1 MVNLAD
7 KIEPMLDRLVGD
19 IGVET
24 PQDRVAY
31 DLKFAVRELRAPT
44 VGVLHVTCSDE
55 AERETV
61 EIFQRCFVQD
71 LAPRLT
77 IGGCSALRSAN
88 LGGRFEWSS
97 LAVAEANFS
106 QAKGADDFKL
116 MVVKINS
123 HVGVIE
129 SHTTK
134 RFGMIDRYGKEAPA
148 CSALRGFLDGTRQP
162 HQYVSSFQEQFS
174 SEGLDRRERLKEIA
188 DAYRYLAAAV
198 VSARLQARSAAM
210 EAQDHLPVNPTVYV
224 IIPCVTLHCRERNAE
239 ILAGIYLIDRR
250 SDKVEGFYR
259 GLGDDPLNYSFSEN
273 HGLVQVSDASNHET
287 RLARDHRQLIKSK
300 WKQKGETQVAPHN
313 VRVDEILKQAS
324 HHLHHNDAAVKGV
337 LRALLPLLAEVS
349 PVSAALILFTSGVS
363 GIYQVYRAHK
373 AVEEVENDADARL
386 MLADLQSRLDHMPAD
401 QARKVLQV
409 LLDGH
414 RGVEGC

>member
-7 KIEPMLDRLVGD
+7 KIEPMLDRVAGD

-31 DLKFAVRELRAPT
+31 DLKFAVRELRAPA

-61 EIFQRCFVQD
+61 ETFQRCFVQEMV
-71 LAPRLT
+71 PRLT

-97 LAVAEANFS
+97 LAVAEANFA
-106 QAKGADDFKL
+106 QARGADDFKL

-123 HVGVIE
+123 HVGV
-129 SHTTK
+129 SDSRTTK
-134 RFGMIDRYGKEAPA
+134 SFGMIDRYGTEAPA
-148 CSALRGFLDGTRQP
+148 CSALRGFIEGTRES
-162 HQYVSSFQEQFS
+162 HQFIASFQEQFA
-174 SEGLDRRERLKEIA
+174 SEGLDRRERLREL
-188 DAYRYLAAAV
+188 DDSYRYLAAAV

-210 EAQDHLPVNPTVYV
+210 EAQEHRPVTPTVYV
-224 IIPCVTLHCRERNAE
+224 IIPCVTLHYRERNAE
-239 ILAGIYLIDRR
+239 ILCGIYFIDRR
-250 SDKVEGFYR
+250 SDQDEGFYR
-259 GLGDDPLNYSFSEN
+259 GLGDDPLAYSIAEK
-273 HGLVQVSDASNHET
+273 HGLVQVSDTKGYET
-287 RLARDHRQLIKSK
+287 RVARDHRLLIKSK
-300 WKQKGETQVAPHN
+300 WKQRGEIQVAPHD
-313 VRVDEILKQAS
+313 VRIDEILKQAN
-324 HHLHHNDAAVKGV
+324 HHLLQNDLAVKGV
-337 LRALLPLLAEVS
+337 LKMLLPLLADVS
-349 PVSAALILFTSGVS
+349 PISAALILFTSGVS

-386 MLADLQSRLDHMPAD
+386 MLADIQSRLDHMPVD

-414 RGVEGC
+414 PST